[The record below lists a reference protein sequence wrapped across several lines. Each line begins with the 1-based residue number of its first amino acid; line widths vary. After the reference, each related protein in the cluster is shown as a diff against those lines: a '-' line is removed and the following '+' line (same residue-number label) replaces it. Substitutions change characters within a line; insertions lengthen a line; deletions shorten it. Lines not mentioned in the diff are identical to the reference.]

1 MCFRGSKT
9 IPDMS
14 CFRSS
19 KSQQAMSY
27 KWNAWIT
34 KSLRHTYIWLANI
47 YLFYFLR
54 ITNATNGMYQRG
66 FRCVNFHNFCHDIP
80 NCFICSFRM
89 KYLWVRQCVAFF
101 NISWHT
107 YIQLKSWINKYKIL
121 TKCHGLG
128 ESAYGIAIPY
138 VCNDNW
144 IHARLINAGSEIKTL
159 GSWWKSCRIDQ
170 LSSKCGG
177 KNIIIFLLNHVFL
190 QNFSNIFLP
199 TIGNRVSVNKILKI
213 KFGTGS

>member
-1 MCFRGSKT
+1 MAKRSMNPLKSEPFISNYYSRTIRTREKMCFRGSKT

-89 KYLWVRQCVAFF
+89 KYLWVRQCVAFL
-101 NISWHT
+101 ISV
-107 YIQLKSWINKYKIL
+107 
-121 TKCHGLG
+121 
-128 ESAYGIAIPY
+128 GIPIY
-138 VCNDNW
+138 N
-144 IHARLINAGSEIKTL
+144 
-159 GSWWKSCRIDQ
+159 
-170 LSSKCGG
+170 
-177 KNIIIFLLNHVFL
+177 
-190 QNFSNIFLP
+190 
-199 TIGNRVSVNKILKI
+199 
-213 KFGTGS
+213 